1 MRITAKLVA
10 HTPGNAKLTMN
21 VNGDLTDGYLTDYR
35 GTLEVEVAI
44 LPCVPVFFSPTL
56 VSQTSGRK
64 PWATPRRRR
73 GRASELIDRCLAGSS
88 DGVAVHQVCSSRA
101 ARDRQSLSQVASH
114 GFRAIAH
121 DRRGHRRS
129 SQPWDGNDPDT
140 YADDLAELIEALDLR
155 DVGLTPQLATARF
168 TPLGYRIDR
177 G

>member
-1 MRITAKLVA
+1 VQGFLDE
-10 HTPGNAKLTMN
+10 PGRDPTY
-21 VNGDLTDGYLTDYR
+21 DLGIKGQAR
-35 GTLEVEVAI
+35 EPAGGCEK
-44 LPCVPVFFSPTL
+44 
-56 VSQTSGRK
+56 RK
-64 PWATPRRRR
+64 PLAQARFLDCN
-73 GRASELIDRCLAGSS
+73 ELPLDAPSGGQSVL
-88 DGVAVHQVCSSRA
+88 QVCSSRA
-101 ARDRQSLSQVASH
+101 ARDGQSLSQVASH